1 MTTNLRAIWRL
12 MRRRRVKADALIAL
26 QEDLLCESSIE
37 STYLILIVGSCIIAS
52 FGLLS
57 NSAAV
62 IIGAM
67 LVAPLM
73 LPIRG
78 MAFGALEGNLQLF
91 IRGLTALIIGTALAI
106 AMSCIIGWTAGLSQF
121 GSEVLAR
128 SKPNLLDLGIAVAA
142 GSISAYAKVEPKISS
157 SLAGTAIAV
166 ALMPP
171 VCVIGLGLSA
181 QNWQLSQGATLLYV
195 TNLLG
200 ISLSCMVT
208 FWLKGYAPLAKAKR
222 ALRWTSIVTAAVLIP
237 LSISFIELVRQSQ
250 LEAGVKRALL
260 NKTETFQRVS
270 LVQIKTNWLNSPP
283 EVILNVQAIDPVTP
297 KQVRLIEDFLKKEMG
312 REFKVIFEVS
322 QVEEVTREGVANPQN
337 PIAPEGL

>member
-1 MTTNLRAIWRL
+1 MTTNPRAVWRL
-12 MRRRRVKADALIAL
+12 MRRRRVKTEELEAL
-26 QEDLLCESSIE
+26 QADLLSESSLE

-78 MAFGALEGNLQLF
+78 MAFGALESNLRLF
-91 IRGLTALIIGTALAI
+91 IAGLTALLVGTALAI
-106 AMSCIIGWTAGLSQF
+106 AMSCVIGWTAGLSQF
-121 GSEVLAR
+121 GSEVLGR
-128 SKPNLLDLGIAVAA
+128 SKPTLLDLGIAVAA

-222 ALRWTSIVTAAVLIP
+222 ALRWTAIVTATVVIP

-250 LEAGVKRALL
+250 LEAGVRRVLL

-283 EVILNVQAIDPVTP
+283 EVVLSVQAIEPVTP
-297 KQVRLIEDFLKKEMG
+297 KQVGLIEEFIREEMG
-312 REFKVIFEVS
+312 RPFKVTFEVS
-322 QVEEVTREGVANPQN
+322 QVEEVTREGVASPTNP
-337 PIAPEGL
+337 AAVEGL

>member
-1 MTTNLRAIWRL
+1 MITNPRALWRF
-12 MRRRRVKADALIAL
+12 MRRQRVTPEDLEAL
-26 QEDLLCESSIE
+26 QEDLLSESSLE

-78 MAFGALEGNLQLF
+78 MAFGALESNLRLF
-91 IRGLTALIIGTALAI
+91 ITGLTALLVGTALAI
-106 AMSCIIGWTAGLSQF
+106 AMSCIIGWISGLSQF
-121 GSEVLAR
+121 GSEVLGR
-128 SKPNLLDLGIAVAA
+128 SRPNLLDLGIAVAA

-181 QNWQLSQGATLLYV
+181 QDWQLSQGATLLYV

-208 FWLKGYAPLAKAKR
+208 FWLKGYAPLDKAKR
-222 ALRWTSIVTAAVLIP
+222 ALRWTSIITAALVIP
-237 LSISFIELVRQSQ
+237 LSASFIQLVRQSQ
-250 LEAGVKRALL
+250 LEAGVKRVLL
-260 NKTETFQRVS
+260 NKTVTFQRVS
-270 LVQIKTNWLNSPP
+270 LVKIKTNWRPHPP
-283 EVILNVQAIDPVTP
+283 EVILNVQAIEPVTP
-297 KQVRLIEDFLKKEMG
+297 KQVSLIEDFLAEEIG
-312 REFKVIFEVS
+312 RPFKVIFEVS
-322 QVEEVTREGVANPQN
+322 QVEEVTRDGISSPQN
-337 PIAPEGL
+337 PEVLEGL

>member
-1 MTTNLRAIWRL
+1 MTTNPRAIWRL
-12 MRRRRVKADALIAL
+12 MRRRRVKPKELEAL
-26 QEDLLCESSIE
+26 QEDLLSESSIDK
-37 STYLILIVGSCIIAS
+37 TYLILIVGSCIIAS

-78 MAFGALEGNLQLF
+78 MAFGALESNLRLF
-91 IRGLTALIIGTALAI
+91 LAGLTALLVGTALAI

-142 GSISAYAKVEPKISS
+142 GSISGYAKVEPKISS

-181 QNWQLSQGATLLYV
+181 QDWQLSQGATLLYV

-208 FWLKGYAPLAKAKR
+208 FWLKGYAPMAKAKR
-222 ALRWTSIVTAAVLIP
+222 ALRWTSIVTAAVVIP

-250 LEAGVKRALL
+250 LEAGVKRVLL

-270 LVQIKTNWLNSPP
+270 LVNIKTNWLNSPP
-283 EVILNVQAIDPVTP
+283 EVVLSVQAIEPVTP
-297 KQVRLIEDFLKKEMG
+297 KQVGLIEDFLAEEMG
-312 REFKVIFEVS
+312 RKFKVFFEVS
-322 QVEEVTREGVANPQN
+322 KVEEVTKEGVANPTN
-337 PIAPEGL
+337 PVVPEGL

>member
-1 MTTNLRAIWRL
+1 MTTNPRAIWRL
-12 MRRRRVKADALIAL
+12 MRRRRVKPAELEAL
-26 QEDLLCESSIE
+26 QEDLLSESSIDN
-37 STYLILIVGSCIIAS
+37 TYLILIVGSCIIAS

-78 MAFGALEGNLQLF
+78 MAFGALESNLRLF
-91 IRGLTALIIGTALAI
+91 LAGLTALLVGTALAI

-142 GSISAYAKVEPKISS
+142 GSISGYAKVEPKISS

-181 QNWQLSQGATLLYV
+181 QDWQLSQGATLLYV

-208 FWLKGYAPLAKAKR
+208 FWLKGYAPMAKAKR
-222 ALRWTSIVTAAVLIP
+222 ALRWTSIVTAAVVIP

-250 LEAGVKRALL
+250 LEAGVKRVLI
-260 NKTETFQRVS
+260 NKTLTFQRVS
-270 LVQIKTNWLNSPP
+270 LVKIKTNWLDSPP
-283 EVILNVQAIDPVTP
+283 EVVLNVQAIEPVTP
-297 KQVRLIEDFLKKEMG
+297 KQVRLIEDFLQEEMG
-312 REFKVIFEVS
+312 RPFKVKFEVS
-322 QVEEVTREGVANPQN
+322 QVEEVTRDGISSPQN
-337 PIAPEGL
+337 PEVVEGL

>member
-1 MTTNLRAIWRL
+1 MTTNPRAIWRL
-12 MRRRRVKADALIAL
+12 MRRRRVKPADLEAL
-26 QEDLLCESSIE
+26 QADLLSESSIDN
-37 STYLILIVGSCIIAS
+37 TYLILIVGSCIIAS

-78 MAFGALEGNLQLF
+78 MAFGALESNLRLF
-91 IRGLTALIIGTALAI
+91 LAGLTALLVGTALAI

-142 GSISAYAKVEPKISS
+142 GSISGYAKVEPKISS

-208 FWLKGYAPLAKAKR
+208 FWLKGYAPMAKAKR
-222 ALRWTSIVTAAVLIP
+222 ALRWTSIVTAAVVIP

-250 LEAGVKRALL
+250 LEAGVKRVLL

-270 LVQIKTNWLNSPP
+270 LVNIKTNWLNSPP
-283 EVILNVQAIDPVTP
+283 EVVLSVQAIEPVTP
-297 KQVRLIEDFLKKEMG
+297 KQVGLIENFLEEEMG
-312 REFKVIFEVS
+312 RKFKVFFEVS
-322 QVEEVTREGVANPQN
+322 QVEEVTKEGVDNPQN
-337 PIAPEGL
+337 PLVPESL